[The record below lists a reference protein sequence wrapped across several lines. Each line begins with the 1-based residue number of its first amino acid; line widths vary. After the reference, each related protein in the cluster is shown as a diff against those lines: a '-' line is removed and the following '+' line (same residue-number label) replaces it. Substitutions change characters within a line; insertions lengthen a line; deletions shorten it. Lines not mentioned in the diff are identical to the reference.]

1 MRIPAAVM
9 GCVLIYSGVAA
20 AQGYKG
26 PPWFSASRCSAKYTD
41 EPEKAVDYLKDWAAL
56 YRAFRLYG
64 ICDDGGVAEGFSDAV
79 AKLLA
84 NQWQTLPELAKLA
97 RSDRQFEQFVF
108 RHLDETVNQED
119 DLAIVGNAQN
129 RCPNGLAALC
139 RRLVAKAKPSN

>member
-1 MRIPAAVM
+1 MNRKEI
-9 GCVLIYSGVAA
+9 
-20 AQGYKG
+20 
-26 PPWFSASRCSAKYTD
+26 
-41 EPEKAVDYLKDWAAL
+41 AVDYLKDWAAL

-84 NQWQTLPELAKLA
+84 DQWQNIAGSLRSLPV
-97 RSDRQFEQFVF
+97 SDRQFEQFVF

-119 DLAIVGNAQN
+119 DLAIVGNAQS

-139 RRLVAKAKPSN
+139 RRLVAKAKPFKLRRLVKRR